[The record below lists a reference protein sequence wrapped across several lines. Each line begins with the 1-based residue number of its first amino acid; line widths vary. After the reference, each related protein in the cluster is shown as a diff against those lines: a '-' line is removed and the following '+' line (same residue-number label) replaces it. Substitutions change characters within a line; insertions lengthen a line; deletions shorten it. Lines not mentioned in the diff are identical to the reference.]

1 MPDKEKTNN
10 KTITIKEGKFHQ
22 VKRMVLA
29 CGKEVTDLERLSMGP
44 LQLDEN
50 LSLGEWRRLTAEEL
64 AKLEVF
70 DIEL

>member
-1 MPDKEKTNN
+1 
-10 KTITIKEGKFHQ
+10 
-22 VKRMVLA
+22 
-29 CGKEVTDLERLSMGP
+29 P